1 MVFAPLRAW
10 ALFTMENWQFLIQ
23 KQGEH
28 RWHPLESSTVK
39 LPEGKYRVVANSNY
53 ANTDV
58 EVRVTHYSH
67 HESPPKRY
75 VKKRS
80 RRTNADGV
88 MAVIP
93 FTSLKPGSWELRCS
107 GDLMSDIMGNS
118 WKFSVRLEVL
128 PNDTSQGL
136 VADGGE
142 AELGSQDSGFVTEQS
157 PTQKHSQQPVN
168 TTDVEQLVTSA
179 SMDDDGMGDATITI
193 SAEQVTVTSSHLTA
207 PESTLP
213 ANTDEQFHVP
223 EAVVTTGD
231 VNPSDVTNV
240 SENLSPD
247 LEARRD
253 NNDRKFASEENNDHE
268 IDQLV
273 SPVLLKG
280 ETAEQILQNLAD
292 LALPSNEPALEEE
305 EHLEQPLP
313 AIVEL
318 PLIITLDAENYFV
331 PWGEVFIIGGGV
343 ELKDVGASPKIY
355 GGELH
360 IELHSPL
367 GGSSGTSP
375 QDGEAIAQTRQVV
388 SSDTLPCSFDFEL
401 QVPLDC
407 PSKLILANINLYGAL
422 GDATESVLL
431 ASHAFTINVAVTEL
445 LALSVAAQ
453 SRTPEELLS
462 FSDIV
467 VADNTQEETKVSTPL
482 DLELFNL
489 VKILP
494 KKQSLVTQPKA
505 KTSLPP
511 RIDPYSLQQPAPSP
525 SPQLPNLPS
534 SSNQNQKKQLV
545 VAGTQTTAD
554 VRWRR
559 PRSRTLPYLKK
570 LQPIVTRQQITQP
583 EPITENNPPVGETLL
598 TTENKNSNGEQVVNP
613 VESPVSQ
620 EPALSSNAELIT
632 ATDNPDSLSPLIRHW
647 IRTQGYSLPQPINV
661 QYQDYDTEQI
671 FVNELDVD
679 AGVIPEEPEQ
689 NSDRPSIIPP
699 PPPPNPYQRR
709 PAWLAQEIVV
719 DDQEDDQEIVVNDT
733 DATSL
738 EVETTY
744 NSSMESEQPSTLPEP
759 PLLPPQSTTQEPLPV
774 PELYIPTG
782 ELTAGK
788 QIKVRVKL
796 PNLGPHIAIKLWL
809 KDCQTRRLINQPHIL
824 KNWIPEPPHHL
835 QLTTQLQV
843 PLGCLQIQFE
853 AIAIDLTTQ
862 QESHKVSIMRSVIP
876 EDLPQILTEELMG
889 I

>member
-1 MVFAPLRAW
+1 
-10 ALFTMENWQFLIQ
+10 MENWQFLIQ

-28 RWHPLESSTVK
+28 RWHPLESPTVE

-80 RRTNADGV
+80 RRTNTDGV

-142 AELGSQDSGFVTEQS
+142 AELVSQDSGSVTEQS
-157 PTQKHSQQPVN
+157 PTQKHSQQPVD
-168 TTDVEQLVTSA
+168 TDVEQLVTSA

-193 SAEQVTVTSSHLTA
+193 SAEQVTVTSSYPTA

-213 ANTDEQFHVP
+213 TTTDEQFNVP
-223 EAVVTTGD
+223 EEVVTTGD

-240 SENLSPD
+240 SENLPFAF
-247 LEARRD
+247 EAQPD
-253 NNDRKFASEENNDHE
+253 NNDRKSASEENNDHE

-292 LALPSNEPALEEE
+292 LALPTNEPALEEE
-305 EHLEQPLP
+305 EQLEQPLP
-313 AIVEL
+313 EIVEL

-331 PWGEVFIIGGGV
+331 PWGEAFTIGGGV
-343 ELKDVGASPKIY
+343 ELKDVSASPKIY

-388 SSDTLPCSFDFEL
+388 SSDTLPFSFDCEL
-401 QVPLDC
+401 QVPQDC
-407 PSKLILANINLYGAL
+407 PSKLILADINLYGAL
-422 GDATESVLL
+422 DDGTESVLL
-431 ASHAFTINVAVTEL
+431 ASHTFTINAAVTEL
-445 LALSVAAQ
+445 LALSAAAQ
-453 SRTPEELLS
+453 SRTSEELLS

-467 VADNTQEETKVSTPL
+467 VADTTKEEAKVSTPL
-482 DLELFNL
+482 DLQLFNL

-494 KKQSLVTQPKA
+494 KEQSLVTQPKA

-511 RIDPYSLQQPAPSP
+511 RIDPYSLQQPAPSR

-534 SSNQNQKKQLV
+534 SSNQNQKQELV
-545 VAGTQTTAD
+545 VAGTQTTTHT
-554 VRWRR
+554 RWRR
-559 PRSRTLPYLKK
+559 PRGTSLPYLKK
-570 LQPIVTRQQITQP
+570 LQPIVTRHQATQP
-583 EPITENNPPVGETLL
+583 EPITENDAPPGETLP
-598 TTENKNSNGEQVVNP
+598 TTGDENSNGEQVVNR
-613 VESPVSQ
+613 VESPASQ

-632 ATDNPDSLSPLIRHW
+632 TTDNPDSLSPLIRHW
-647 IRTQGYSLPQPINV
+647 IRTQGYTLPQPINV

-679 AGVIPEEPEQ
+679 SGVIPEEPEQ
-689 NSDRPSIIPP
+689 TSDRSSTPPLPP

-719 DDQEDDQEIVVNDT
+719 DDT

-738 EVETTY
+738 EVETTN
-744 NSSMESEQPSTLPEP
+744 NSSIESEQPSTPPEP
-759 PLLPPQSTTQEPLPV
+759 PLLPPQSATQEPLPV

-862 QESHKVSIMRSVIP
+862 QESHKVSIIRSVIP
-876 EDLPQILTEELMG
+876 ADLPQILTEEPMG